1 MTKDIARGDVLWAR
15 LDPTLG
21 SELQKTRP
29 VVVLSV
35 NPLNKVRKT
44 VVVVPLSTSAPAIE
58 FLNVGLKGGS
68 VARCEHIRA
77 IDKSRLTDKIGVIS
91 VADLEKI
98 EEGITRIL
106 GIRR

>member
-77 IDKSRLTDKIGVIS
+77 IDKSRLTDKIGAIS